1 MDSQG
6 RVLVS
11 KLSSRH
17 HLLDL
22 NSMGIADNESLGGKH
37 VSLVSGFANVRAFI
51 WRFVNF
57 SILKA
62 SIAID
67 LWIKKQLPVK

>member
-6 RVLVS
+6 HGLVS

-22 NSMGIADNESLGGKH
+22 NSLSIADNESLSGKH

-51 WRFVNF
+51 WGFVNF

-67 LWIKKQLPVK
+67 LGIKKQLPVK